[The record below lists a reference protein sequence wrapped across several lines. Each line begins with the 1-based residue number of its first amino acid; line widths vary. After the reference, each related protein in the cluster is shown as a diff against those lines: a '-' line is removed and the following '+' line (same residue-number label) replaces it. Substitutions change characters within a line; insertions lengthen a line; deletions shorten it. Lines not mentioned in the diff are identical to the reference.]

1 MNDFFAWNM
10 GRPRPWEE
18 QPALSDEDCDE
29 LFRLF
34 DEAGLPP
41 TAMTAEMADGYLT
54 ACCVGP
60 QPVPVH
66 EWMATILGQATLP
79 ICADEQVQDRLLT
92 LLLRRYC
99 DTQDALLVARGE
111 ATTDNIFIPLTEEI
125 DEEDCIRPY
134 KVDANGDRLGR
145 WELKDWA
152 EGFRRAVFDD
162 PEWDVL
168 LNDAKSWPLVA
179 PMILLQKGYN
189 PDKADMQVDEREDL
203 IPLLVS
209 CVYGILQFWRDRAWF
224 SLADRA
230 SMNTPLLREGPKVG
244 RNEPCPCGS
253 GKKYK
258 KCCGA

>member
-18 QPALSDEDCDE
+18 QPPLTQEDCDE

-34 DEAGLPP
+34 DEAGLPS

-60 QPVPVH
+60 KPVPVH
-66 EWMATILGQATLP
+66 EWMEAILGQATLP
-79 ICADEQVQDRLLT
+79 ICAEEQAQDRLLT
-92 LLLRRYC
+92 LLLRRHQNI
-99 DTQDALLVARGE
+99 QDALLVPRGE
-111 ATTDNIFIPLTEEI
+111 ATVDNIFIPLTA
-125 DEEDCIRPY
+125 DVDDEDCIRPY
-134 KVDANGDRLGR
+134 QLDANGDRLGQ

-152 EGFRRAVFDD
+152 EGFRRAMFAD

-168 LNDAKSWPLVA
+168 LDDAQAWPLVT
-179 PMILLQKGYN
+179 PMILFQKGYN
-189 PDKADMQVDEREDL
+189 PDKPDMQVDEREDL

-209 CVYGILQFWRDRAWF
+209 CVYDIRKFWRNHDRLL
-224 SLADRA
+224 LAARA
-230 SMNTPLLREGPKVG
+230 GMNSPLLREATKVG